1 MGTGSRRVSVI
12 YFISKLNK
20 WDDLRMEIIK
30 NPSPAEIKKAA
41 KALKDGH
48 LVAFPTETVY
58 GLGADA
64 ANEKAVARIY
74 DVKARPTNHPLI
86 VHVSSINL
94 LENWSKEIPEYAIK
108 LAKEFWPGPM
118 TLVLPRT
125 DLAKNFITGGQSS
138 IGIRVPSHPIAL
150 SLLKHFESLGGF
162 GVTAPSAN
170 RFGAVSPTSSTSTTE
185 EIGTYLS
192 NMDLILDGG
201 NCVIGLEST
210 IIGCLEEQ
218 PVILRPGI
226 ISNSMVAQVTG
237 LKIQEINSGLRVKSS
252 GQFKSHYAPRARVVL
267 DVKPEPG
274 DGFLALAD
282 IPTPEG
288 TIRLGAPGDVNQY
301 AKILYAALRD
311 GDKKNLRRIVAI
323 LPNGSGLALA
333 IRDRL
338 VKSSG

>member
-1 MGTGSRRVSVI
+1 
-12 YFISKLNK
+12 
-20 WDDLRMEIIK
+20 MEIIR
-30 NPSPAEIKKAA
+30 NPTQVEIKKAA
-41 KALKDGH
+41 QALKDGH

-64 ANEKAVARIY
+64 TNEKSVGRIY
-74 DVKARPTNHPLI
+74 EVKARPTSHPLI

-94 LENWSKEIPEYAIK
+94 LENWSTRIPKYALK
-108 LAKEFWPGPM
+108 LAKVFWPGPL

-125 DLAKNFITGGQSS
+125 ELAKNFITGGQSS
-138 IGIRVPSHPIAL
+138 IGVRVPSHPIAL
-150 SLLKHFESLGGF
+150 SLLKDFESLGGF

-170 RFGAVSPTSSTSTTE
+170 RFGAVSPTSSASTTE

-192 NMDLILDGG
+192 SLDLILDGG
-201 NCVIGLEST
+201 DCEIGLEST
-210 IIGCLEEQ
+210 IIGCLEEE
-218 PVILRPGI
+218 PIILRPGI
-226 ISNSMVAQVTG
+226 ISNSMVTQVTG
-237 LKIQEINSGLRVKSS
+237 LKILDINSGLRVKSS

-267 DVKPEPG
+267 DVIPEPG
-274 DGFLALAD
+274 DGFLALAN

-288 TIRLGAPGDVNQY
+288 TIRLGAPSDVIQY
-301 AKILYAALRD
+301 AQILYAALRD
-311 GDKKNLRRIVAI
+311 GDKKNLRKIVAI